1 MSKRRVERLS
11 DLLKEELS
19 LILFH
24 KMQDPRLRLCN
35 ITDVVLN
42 TDYRHA
48 RVYISVIGTPQHKE
62 ECLKALHAAEG
73 FFRHQLGKLN
83 LRHIPTLA
91 FYSDSGA
98 EYSQHIEEIL
108 KEVKKDESPE

>member
-1 MSKRRVERLS
+1 MSKRRIERLS

-19 LILFH
+19 MILFH
-24 KMQDPRLRLCN
+24 KIQDPRLRLCN
-35 ITDVVLN
+35 ITDVVLS
-42 TDYRHA
+42 TDYHHA
-48 RVYISVIGTPQHKE
+48 RVYVSVIGTADHKE

-83 LRHIPTLA
+83 LRHIPALA
-91 FYSDSGA
+91 FYFDSGA
-98 EYSQHIEEIL
+98 EYSQHIEELL